1 MQQILASW
9 GALDTRRRI
18 IVAGATFLVFAAILA
33 LSSMASRSNL
43 ALLYAGLDPSQAGE
57 IITALDQRAVAYEV
71 RGDSLYVDA
80 TQRDQLRM
88 MLASEG
94 LPKSGGNGYE
104 LLDSLSGFGTTSQ
117 MFDAAYWRA
126 KEGELART
134 ILSNTAIRSARVH
147 IAADN
152 GASFRAN
159 SHPTAS
165 VTVTMNS
172 GTLSQVQAKQPKV
185 VCARRHAQFS

>member
-126 KEGELART
+126 KRLGLWTEGAR
-134 ILSNTAIRSARVH
+134 
-147 IAADN
+147 
-152 GASFRAN
+152 
-159 SHPTAS
+159 
-165 VTVTMNS
+165 
-172 GTLSQVQAKQPKV
+172 
-185 VCARRHAQFS
+185 